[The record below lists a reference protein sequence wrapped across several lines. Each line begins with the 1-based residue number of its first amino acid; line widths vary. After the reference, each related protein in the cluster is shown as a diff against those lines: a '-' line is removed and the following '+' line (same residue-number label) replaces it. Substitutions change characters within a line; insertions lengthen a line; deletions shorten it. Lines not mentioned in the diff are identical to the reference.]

1 MIQANTPRK
10 KGDERVQCTC
20 MTTRQSQ
27 TFRNLVNTVLTGLHT
42 FLLEARILVLN
53 IVYCGTI

>member
-20 MTTRQSQ
+20 MTARQSQ
-27 TFRNLVNTVLTGLHT
+27 NLVNTVLTGLHT
-42 FLLEARILVLN
+42 FSLGAYILVLY
-53 IVYCGTI
+53 IVYCGTN